1 MSLYLSL
8 FHWCDWLTLTLTD
21 WLTGWKSIWLVAR
34 LLSNARVCDSH
45 TVTHC
50 DTLCDSNRSAICTNQ
65 QSLQYVWPWQSSWQH
80 CGRAVRWILFIYASL
95 SGHWGRSSFRRF
107 LITVDYFSHKSAI
120 VRLTVLDFQSRAQ
133 KFHPSWKNQSGLKFS
148 LKYCSWRVGASLE
161 NPPLRFW
168 VGSASTIYHD
178 HPPLPNMEKM

>member
-1 MSLYLSL
+1 MHVSL

-21 WLTGWKSIWLVAR
+21 WLKEYLAGCSPALQRSCVWQS
-34 LLSNARVCDSH
+34 
-45 TVTHC
+45 HC
-50 DTLCDSNRSAICTNQ
+50 DTLWHTVWFKQIRNLHQPTIIAICLALTKQ
-65 QSLQYVWPWQSSWQH
+65 LAALWQS
-80 CGRAVRWILFIYASL
+80 WILFIYASL
-95 SGHWGRSSFRRF
+95 SGHWGGSSFRWF

-161 NPPLRFW
+161 NPPLQFW